1 MLNHLWIAALLVLI
15 PSGWGAPAAQDPS
28 DPIVWSQVQ
37 EDGVVLALHV
47 DKTFTASKMT
57 EEGVLVTSSTA
68 PPQGT
73 GSAPT
78 PMLTTTYKDRDDVTH
93 TISTPVVSTT
103 PGGMAAAITTHKDLV
118 ALMKAHYP
126 PHP

>member
-1 MLNHLWIAALLVLI
+1 MLNHLWIVALLVLI

-78 PMLTTTYKDRDDVTH
+78 PMLTTTYTGVDNMVH
-93 TISTPVVSTT
+93 TISTPVVATT
-103 PGGMAAAITTHKDLV
+103 EGGLRAAIETHKALV

-126 PHP
+126 PHI